1 MGTNPAADVIVANPA
16 TAPVSSPTKC
26 GLRAC
31 RHSTNNQVV
40 AANDAARSV
49 FRNAVAVM
57 SSTFSSLPALNPYH
71 PNQSRP
77 VPSAMNGILC
87 GASTNLRF
95 PTYSTD
101 ASAAQPA
108 EA

>member
-1 MGTNPAADVIVANPA
+1 M
-16 TAPVSSPTKC
+16 KC

-31 RHSTNNQVV
+31 HHSMNSQVV

-57 SSTFSSLPALNPYH
+57 SSTFSSLPALKPYQ

-77 VPSAMNGILC
+77 VPRAMNGRLC
-87 GASTNLRF
+87 GLSTNRRL
-95 PTYSTD
+95 PT
-101 ASAAQPA
+101 
-108 EA
+108 